1 MNIVVFYLKDA
12 DLFQIMKQEELIQ
25 LLEQIAPPEIADD
38 FDSGRIGMI
47 LDLLF
52 TKNRDIRKIAVTLDV
67 TDDVLQKAADFK
79 ADLLIC
85 HHTPLFHPVTVIPE
99 SLAKRLKIAF
109 DNNISIYAMHTNY
122 DNAEGGINTVLAG
135 LFGLKDVAMTEFGV
149 IGTIE
154 PTGTADFVAAV
165 SEKLNAP
172 LLYAGDK
179 LIRKVMICGGSCL
192 NRYALAI
199 AKENGVDAFLSS
211 ELKHSDVLRE
221 RGDMTIIDAGH
232 YATENPGM
240 RVLAERLSE
249 EIGDKVDILF
259 IDDNP
264 GLKSV

>member
-1 MNIVVFYLKDA
+1 
-12 DLFQIMKQEELIQ
+12 MKQEDLIQ

-38 FDSGRIGMI
+38 FDNGRIGLI
-47 LDLLF
+47 LDLLY
-52 TKNRDIRKIAVTLDV
+52 TKNRNIQKIAVTLDV
-67 TDDVLQKAADFK
+67 TDAVLQKAANFG

-85 HHTPLFHPVTVIPE
+85 HHTPLFHPIMVIPE
-99 SLAKRLKIAF
+99 DLAKRLKIAF

-122 DNAEGGINTVLAG
+122 DNAEGGINTVLADM
-135 LFGLKDVAMTEFGV
+135 FGLKKTFMTDFGI
-149 IGTIE
+149 IGTVDPIE
-154 PTGTADFVAAV
+154 TETFVKTV

-179 LIRKVMICGGSCL
+179 TIRKVMICGGSCL
-192 NRYALAI
+192 NRHALSI
-199 AKENGVDAFLSS
+199 AKANGVDAFLSS

-240 RVLAERLSE
+240 RVLAQRLKT
-249 EIGDKVDILF
+249 EIGDKVVILF

-264 GLKSV
+264 ELKSI

>member
-1 MNIVVFYLKDA
+1 MNNVVFYLKDA
-12 DLFQIMKQEELIQ
+12 DLFWIMKQEELIQ

-38 FDSGRIGMI
+38 FDNGRIGMI

-52 TKNRDIRKIAVTLDV
+52 TKNREINKIAVTLDV

-79 ADLLIC
+79 ADILIC
-85 HHTPLFHPVTVIPE
+85 HHTPLFHPIMVIPDY
-99 SLAKRLKIAF
+99 LAKRLKIAF

-122 DNAEGGINTVLAG
+122 DNADGGINTVLADM
-135 LFGLKDVAMTEFGV
+135 FGLSDVVMTDFGI

-154 PTGTADFVAAV
+154 PIPTADFVKSV
-165 SEKLNAP
+165 SDKLNAP

-179 LIRKVMICGGSCL
+179 TIQKVMICGGSCL
-192 NRYALAI
+192 NRHALSI

-240 RVLAERLSE
+240 RVLAERLKKE
-249 EIGDKVDILF
+249 LGNKAEVLF

-264 GLKSV
+264 GLKSI

>member
-12 DLFQIMKQEELIQ
+12 DLFRIMKQEELIS
-25 LLEQIAPPEIADD
+25 LLEKIAPPEIADD
-38 FDSGRIGMI
+38 FDDGRIGMI
-47 LDLLF
+47 LDLMF
-52 TKNRDIRKIAVTLDV
+52 TKNREIRKIAVTLDV
-67 TDDVLQKAADFK
+67 TDEVLQKAADFK

-85 HHTPLFHPVTVIPE
+85 HHTPLFHPIMVIPDY
-99 SLAKRLKIAF
+99 LAKRLKIAF

-122 DNAEGGINTVLAG
+122 DNAEGGINTVLADM
-135 LFGLKDVAMTEFGV
+135 FGLKEVVMTDFGV
-149 IGTIE
+149 IGVIE
-154 PTGTADFVAAV
+154 PTGTEVFVKSV
-165 SEKLNAP
+165 SEKLKTP

-179 LIRKVMICGGSCL
+179 IIRKVMICGGSCL

-240 RVLAERLSE
+240 RVLAEKLTKK
-249 EIGDKVDILF
+249 IGDKVEILF